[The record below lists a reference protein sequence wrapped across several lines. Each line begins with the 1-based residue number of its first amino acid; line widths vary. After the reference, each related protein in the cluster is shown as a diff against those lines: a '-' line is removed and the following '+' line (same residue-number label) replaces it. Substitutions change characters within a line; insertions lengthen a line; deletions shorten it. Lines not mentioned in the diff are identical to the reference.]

1 MSDETIQVRNTE
13 SGALMEVVVLRKRA
27 DRIDVVIGEGQ
38 HSVTCELKPTRTGA
52 AYAGQIMGREIVYE
66 RSLDE
71 VRAEVE
77 QAAPRI
83 RRSRP
88 R

>member
-13 SGALMEVVVLRKRA
+13 SGALMEVVVLRKRT

-52 AYAGQIMGREIVYE
+52 AYVGNIMGREIVYE

-71 VRAEVE
+71 VKAEVE